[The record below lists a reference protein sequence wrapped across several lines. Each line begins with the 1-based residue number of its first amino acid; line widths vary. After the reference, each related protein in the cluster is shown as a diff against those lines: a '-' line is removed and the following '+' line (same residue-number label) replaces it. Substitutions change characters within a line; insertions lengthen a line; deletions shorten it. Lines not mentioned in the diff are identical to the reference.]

1 MTYDDQTGK
10 TLYRND
16 VLNALKD
23 LSNKSA
29 WFLVDEEAPVH
40 EKTDADR
47 QELLDLC
54 LTVFRAYCSG
64 TDYFLNEKLVL
75 SKLADVLDRKALEE
89 RLKIK

>member
-1 MTYDDQTGK
+1 M

-29 WFLVDEEAPVH
+29 WFLVDEEAPIH
-40 EKTDADR
+40 EKTNADS

-54 LTVFRAYCSG
+54 LTVFKAYCAG

-75 SKLADVLDRKALEE
+75 SKLADVLDKEACE
-89 RLKIK
+89 RSLKIQ